1 VNEAIANQ
9 AFTTI
14 EQVEELVYQ
23 RCQRLSQQQ
32 DLIQGLTFYH
42 WWPGYDDRVA
52 A

>member
-42 WWPGYDDRVA
+42 
-52 A
+52 